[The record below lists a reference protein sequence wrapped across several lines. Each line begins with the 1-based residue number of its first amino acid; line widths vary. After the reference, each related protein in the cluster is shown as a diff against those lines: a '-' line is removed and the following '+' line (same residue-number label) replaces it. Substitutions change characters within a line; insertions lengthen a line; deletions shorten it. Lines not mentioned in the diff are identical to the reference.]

1 MICFTSST
9 LCIRSHPWDDQHDA
23 SSVNMKMMYGTGRC
37 LCLMCLPS
45 IIPECSAVDN
55 EKLRY
60 GDNGTR
66 NETDTR
72 GAGHWNEFR
81 REAWTTLM

>member
-1 MICFTSST
+1 
-9 LCIRSHPWDDQHDA
+9 
-23 SSVNMKMMYGTGRC
+23 
-37 LCLMCLPS
+37 MCLPS

-81 REAWTTLM
+81 REAWTSYSISVALASGTRHYTSNEEHESSLNG